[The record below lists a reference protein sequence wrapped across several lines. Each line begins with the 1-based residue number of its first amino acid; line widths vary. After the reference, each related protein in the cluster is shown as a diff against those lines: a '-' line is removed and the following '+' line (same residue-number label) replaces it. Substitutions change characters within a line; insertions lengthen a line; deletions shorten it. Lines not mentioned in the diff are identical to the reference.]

1 MSGID
6 ARASLFAVAM
16 LAVLGVLSG
25 CSDDDEGAEDE
36 PTTTSTVV
44 EEEVVVIGHRGA
56 SGYRPEHTLESY
68 QVAIDQCADYIEPDL
83 VSTQDHVLVARHESD
98 ITATTDV
105 ADHPEFADRQTTKVI
120 DGLERTGWFTE
131 DFTLAELKSLRATE
145 QLPDT
150 RPESAA
156 YDGRFEIPTLE
167 EILDLANSSRT
178 CAGGPVGV
186 YPETKHPSYF
196 DSVGLSLEEPLVQA
210 LHANGF
216 RGEDAA
222 VYIQSFETSNLQQ
235 LREMT
240 QVPLVQ
246 LIGCAGQPWDL
257 AAAGDPR
264 TYAELVTPTGLD
276 FVDDYADGIGV
287 CKDVIIPKDS
297 AGNLLDPTS
306 VVTDAQRR
314 SLTVH
319 AWTFRVENQFL
330 PTEFRSGDDP
340 NAPGD
345 LTGEIQVYLRE
356 GIDGFFT
363 DNPDIGE
370 AARTPS

>member
-1 MSGID
+1 
-6 ARASLFAVAM
+6 
-16 LAVLGVLSG
+16 
-25 CSDDDEGAEDE
+25 
-36 PTTTSTVV
+36 
-44 EEEVVVIGHRGA
+44 
-56 SGYRPEHTLESY
+56 
-68 QVAIDQCADYIEPDL
+68 
-83 VSTQDHVLVARHESD
+83 VLVARHEND

-105 ADHPEFADRQTTKVI
+105 ADHPEFADRQTTKVV

-131 DFTLAELKSLRATE
+131 DFTLAELGTLRARE
-145 QLPDT
+145 QFPAT
-150 RPESAA
+150 RPDNAA
-156 YDGRFEIPTLE
+156 FDDQFEVPTFE

-216 RGEDAA
+216 RGDEAA
-222 VYIQSFETSNLQQ
+222 VYIQSFEPSSLEH

-240 QVPLVQ
+240 PVPLVQ
-246 LIGCAGQPWDL
+246 LIGCSGQPRDF
-257 AAAGDPR
+257 ADAGDPR
-264 TYAELVTPTGLD
+264 TYADLVTPTGLD
-276 FVDDYADGIGV
+276 FVSSYADGIGV
-287 CKDVIIPKDS
+287 CKDVLIPRDET
-297 AGNLLDPTS
+297 GNLLEPTS
-306 VVTDAQRR
+306 VVADAHDRR
-314 SLTVH
+314 LTVH

-330 PTEFRSGDDP
+330 PTEFRRGDDP

-345 LTGEIQVYLRE
+345 LTGEIQVYSRE

-370 AARTPS
+370 AARASS